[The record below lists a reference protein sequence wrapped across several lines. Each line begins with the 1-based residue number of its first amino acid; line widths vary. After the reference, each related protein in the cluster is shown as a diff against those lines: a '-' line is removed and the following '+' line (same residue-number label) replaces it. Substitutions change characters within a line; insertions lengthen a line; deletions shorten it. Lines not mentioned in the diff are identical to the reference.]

1 MSRQNWLDIFVK
13 WTRILSNFYLFSS
26 FLRHLKSVEI
36 VWKMIK
42 MFNEDYSKFDRIFF
56 FNNSISMCL
65 YLSNLSLFSCLNQR
79 STKEFYYNLD
89 HIYPR
94 YFLCVSS
101 SEGAYD
107 FVYNVLKDFLFLL
120 FRVFDRVT
128 VQ

>member
-36 VWKMIK
+36 VWKMIR

-89 HIYPR
+89 HIYPC

-107 FVYNVLKDFLFLL
+107 FLYTLLRDFLFLL